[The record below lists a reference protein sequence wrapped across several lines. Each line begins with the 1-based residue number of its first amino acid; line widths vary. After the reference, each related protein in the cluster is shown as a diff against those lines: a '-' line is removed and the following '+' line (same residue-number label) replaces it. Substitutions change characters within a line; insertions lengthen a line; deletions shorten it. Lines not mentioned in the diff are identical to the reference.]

1 MEFRATKHPRGPGL
15 SPEKHDCLNAV
26 SPFDQ
31 VPRSDCAS
39 IAALFQDPQLR
50 YLASQGHGAFFQ
62 AVPSENRSPCNASAR
77 TRTNVSFGYY
87 FGSIY
92 KAEFPAAFFRA

>member
-15 SPEKHDCLNAV
+15 SPEKHDCFNAG

-39 IAALFQDPQLR
+39 IAALIHDPQLR
-50 YLASQGHGAFFQ
+50 YLASQGQGAFSQ
-62 AVPSENRSPCNASAR
+62 AVSSENRSPYNASAR
-77 TRTNVSFGYY
+77 TNVSFRYN